1 MRESSLIQ
9 KVCYSASRKTFFYC
23 KITLLILLGGL
34 IQLNST
40 YVYAQK
46 NVSEEKDKGGTIT
59 GNVRDVNGEPIIGAT
74 VMQEGTT
81 NGVITNVDGEFI
93 FSSSENE

>member
-23 KITLLILLGGL
+23 KIILLILLGGL
-34 IQLNST
+34 IQLNNT

-59 GNVRDVNGEPIIGAT
+59 GNVRDVNGEPIIGASIL
-74 VMQEGTT
+74 VKGTT
-81 NGVITNVDGEFI
+81 AGTTTNLDGYYTL
-93 FSSSENE
+93 SN

>member
-46 NVSEEKDKGGTIT
+46 NVSEEKD
-59 GNVRDVNGEPIIGAT
+59 
-74 VMQEGTT
+74 
-81 NGVITNVDGEFI
+81 
-93 FSSSENE
+93 